1 LLATLRSIHGADIL
15 HGDIQLSNFCVT
27 ASGEAFIVD
36 FSQANKSHSTHSQE
50 EKAQEV
56 KDITHILSMD
66 LPTEPAKD
74 SEPAAKDIL

>member
-1 LLATLRSIHGADIL
+1 MLATLRSIHGADIL
-15 HGDIQLSNFCVT
+15 YGDIQLSNFCVT

-36 FSQANKSHSTHSQE
+36 FSHANKNHSTHSQ

-66 LPTEPAKD
+66 LPTEPA
-74 SEPAAKDIL
+74 AKDILERSPL